1 MYSPPKLSSAEKK
14 AKAVEMRRKGYQYK
28 EIGKELG
35 VTEGRA
41 HQIIS
46 EECKRWRENMSE
58 DVEDIRQHELSELE
72 ELRKHLW
79 QAIDN
84 ADDPTAISPA
94 LIDRFLKL
102 QERRSKL
109 LGLDA
114 PEKKELAG
122 RGGGPLQ
129 VNFQY
134 EGDADL

>member
-14 AKAVEMRRKGYQYK
+14 AKAVELRRKGYQFK
-28 EIGKELG
+28 EIGRELG

-46 EECKRWRENMSE
+46 EECKRWRDNSQEA
-58 DVEDIRQHELSELE
+58 VEDLRQFEAMELE

-79 QAIDN
+79 QMIDN
-84 ADDPTAISPA
+84 AEDPAALTPA
-94 LIDRFLKL
+94 LIDKFLKL
-102 QERRSKL
+102 QERRAKL
-109 LGLDA
+109 FGLDA

-134 EGDADL
+134 EGDAEL